1 MVTHVLRSSD
11 APQRVYVRG
20 VDSNL
25 GTRVLS
31 ALADVDGLDVASGE
45 TGSPAEGQFD
55 TIVELGVGD
64 HDTRASRRESV
75 TEAVG
80 LFLAD
85 AEAASASHLVM
96 VSSAMVY
103 GAFSNNPVPI
113 TEESVLRPDP
123 EFVFARQLASA
134 EELVEEWRRGADG
147 RSVTVLRPA
156 LAMAEDGTASL
167 VRALAAGLGHRF
179 GEDDPVAQ
187 FVHLDDV
194 ASAVALSVEQRL
206 DGVYNVAPDG
216 WIPGERVRALTG
228 DRLRLPLPE
237 RVREVVGALRWRF
250 QRGPIP
256 PGLGPYTREPWVVA
270 NDKLRSAGWTPTVT
284 NEQTYVEGTESR
296 WWTMVTPKRRQ
307 ELSLGAMVGVIAA
320 VSIVGFSL
328 VRRSVR
334 RRRARRLV

>member
-1 MVTHVLRSSD
+1 MVTRVLPRAD
-11 APQRVYVRG
+11 AGRRVYVRG
-20 VDSNL
+20 VDGNL
-25 GTRVLS
+25 GRRVLS
-31 ALADVDGLDVASGE
+31 KLAEVEGLDVATGHA
-45 TGSPAEGQFD
+45 GSPAIGRFE

-64 HDTRASRRESV
+64 HDTRARRRESV
-75 TEAVG
+75 TEAVSE
-80 LFLAD
+80 FLAD
-85 AEAASASHLVM
+85 AETFSASHLVV

-113 TEESVLRPDP
+113 TEDSVLRPVP

-134 EELVEEWRRGADG
+134 EELVEEWRRAADG
-147 RSVTVLRPA
+147 RSVTMLRPA
-156 LAMAEDGTASL
+156 LGMSQDGTSAL
-167 VRALAAGLGHRF
+167 ARALAAGLGHRF

-187 FVHLDDV
+187 FVHLDDI

-228 DRLRLPLPE
+228 DRLRFPLPE

-256 PGLGPYTREPWVVA
+256 PGLDPYTREPWVVA
-270 NDKLRSAGWTPTVT
+270 NDKLRAAGWTPTVT
-284 NEQTYVEGTESR
+284 NEQTYVEGTEAK

-307 ELSLGAMVGVIAA
+307 ELSLGAMAAAIAT
-320 VSIVGFSL
+320 VSVVTFSL
-328 VRRSVR
+328 VRRWVR
-334 RRRARRLV
+334 RRRARRSV

>member
-1 MVTHVLRSSD
+1 M
-11 APQRVYVRG
+11 
-20 VDSNL
+20 
-25 GTRVLS
+25 
-31 ALADVDGLDVASGE
+31 
-45 TGSPAEGQFD
+45 
-55 TIVELGVGD
+55 GVGD

-156 LAMAEDGTASL
+156 LAMAEDGTSSL

-194 ASAVALSVEQRL
+194 ASAVALSVERRL

-228 DRLRLPLPE
+228 DRLRFPLPE
-237 RVREVVGALRWRF
+237 RLARGGRCVALA
-250 QRGPIP
+250 
-256 PGLGPYTREPWVVA
+256 V
-270 NDKLRSAGWTPTVT
+270 PTWPDPA
-284 NEQTYVEGTESR
+284 R
-296 WWTMVTPKRRQ
+296 
-307 ELSLGAMVGVIAA
+307 AA
-320 VSIVGFSL
+320 VRTPASRGWSPTTSCDRPGGR
-328 VRRSVR
+328 RRSPTSRPTSRAPR
-334 RRRARRLV
+334 RDGGRW

>member
-1 MVTHVLRSSD
+1 MVAHVARRVD
-11 APQRVYVRG
+11 AAHRVYVRG
-20 VDSNL
+20 VDGNL
-25 GTRVLS
+25 GTRVLA
-31 ALADVDGLDVASGE
+31 ALGELEGLDVVTGE
-45 TGSPAEGQFD
+45 NGSSAVGHFG

-64 HDTRASRRESV
+64 HDTLARRRESV
-75 TEAVG
+75 TEAVDE
-80 LFLAD
+80 LLSDAD
-85 AEAASASHLVM
+85 LASASHLVM

-113 TEESVLRPDP
+113 TEDSVLRPVP

-134 EELVEEWRRGADG
+134 EELVEEWRRADAD

-156 LAMAEDGTASL
+156 LAMADDGTSSL

-194 ASAVALSVEQRL
+194 AAAVALSVERRL

-237 RVREVVGALRWRF
+237 RLREVVGALRWRF

-256 PGLGPYTREPWVVA
+256 PGLDPYTREPWVVA

-284 NEQTYVEGTESR
+284 NEQTYVEGTEAR

-307 ELSLGAMVGVIAA
+307 ELSLGAMVAAIAT

-328 VRRSVR
+328 VRRWLR
-334 RRRARRLV
+334 HRRARRSE

>member
-1 MVTHVLRSSD
+1 MATGVLRSVN
-11 APQRVYVRG
+11 ATQRVYVRG
-20 VDSNL
+20 VDGYL
-25 GTRVLS
+25 GRRVLS
-31 ALADVDGLDVASGE
+31 ALAEVDGLDVATGHA
-45 TGSPAEGQFD
+45 GSPAIGRFD

-64 HDTRASRRESV
+64 HDTRARRRESV
-75 TEAVG
+75 TEAVSE
-80 LFLAD
+80 FLAD
-85 AEAASASHLVM
+85 AENFSASHLVV

-113 TEESVLRPDP
+113 TEDSVLRPVP

-134 EELVEEWRRGADG
+134 EELVEEWRRADGG

-156 LAMAEDGTASL
+156 LGMAEDGTSAL
-167 VRALAAGLGHRF
+167 ARALAAGLGHRF

-194 ASAVALSVEQRL
+194 ASAVALAVALRL

-237 RVREVVGALRWRF
+237 RVREVVAALRWRF

-256 PGLGPYTREPWVVA
+256 PGLDPYTREPWVVA
-270 NDKLRSAGWTPTVT
+270 NDKLRAAGWTPTVT
-284 NEQTYVEGTESR
+284 NEQTYVEGTEAR
-296 WWTMVTPKRRQ
+296 WWAMVTPKRRQ
-307 ELSLGAMVGVIAA
+307 ELSLGAMVAAIAA
-320 VSIVGFSL
+320 VSLVAFSL
-328 VRRSVR
+328 VRRWVR
-334 RRRARRLV
+334 RRRARRSV